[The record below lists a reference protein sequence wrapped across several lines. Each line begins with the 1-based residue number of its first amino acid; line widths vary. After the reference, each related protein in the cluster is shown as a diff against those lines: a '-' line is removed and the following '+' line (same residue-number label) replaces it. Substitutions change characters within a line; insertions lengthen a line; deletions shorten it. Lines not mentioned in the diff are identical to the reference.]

1 MSADYRIPIPRWIKD
16 EADQQPRP
24 GRELPVD
31 KLMLVIVIGLTLF
44 GLAMV
49 YSASA
54 ILAERRHGSQFY
66 FLARQSAWVV
76 IGLIGM
82 AVALRIDYRFYNRPA
97 VVLALLT
104 LSFGLLVA
112 VFFFPLLNDTHRW
125 IRFGQLSFQPSELGK
140 VTLVVFLAYFLDRLS
155 DELRSYSRTFV
166 PAALVAGL
174 MMAVVGVEPD
184 LGTALLLGVIFIVV
198 SFAAGV
204 PWRYLASLAIPAA
217 PPLAYMLIFVPWRL
231 QRLAAFLDPWKNQ
244 GGSGF
249 QVTQSLIAIGSG
261 GTSGLGFA
269 QGKQK
274 LFYLPAPHTDFI
286 FAVIGEELGLI
297 GTLIVTALF
306 AALAWRGLRA
316 ARKAPDSFGRLLAVG
331 LTMIIA
337 AQALFNL
344 SVTLSLVPTKGIPL
358 PFVSSGGS
366 SLAFNLLAA
375 GVLLNISK
383 HTGEDWT

>member
-1 MSADYRIPIPRWIKD
+1 
-16 EADQQPRP
+16 
-24 GRELPVD
+24 
-31 KLMLVIVIGLTLF
+31 VI
-44 GLAMV
+44 
-49 YSASA
+49 
-54 ILAERRHGSQFY
+54 
-66 FLARQSAWVV
+66 FLA
-76 IGLIGM
+76 
-82 AVALRIDYRFYNRPA
+82 F
-97 VVLALLT
+97 
-104 LSFGLLVA
+104 
-112 VFFFPLLNDTHRW
+112 
-125 IRFGQLSFQPSELGK
+125 
-140 VTLVVFLAYFLDRLS
+140 FLDRLG
-155 DELRSYSRTFV
+155 EEIKSYYKTFV
-166 PAALVAGL
+166 PAAAVAGL
-174 MMAVVGVEPD
+174 MMIVVGAEPD
-184 LGTALLLGVIFIVV
+184 LGTALLLGLIFLVV
-198 SFAAGV
+198 AFSAGV

-231 QRLAAFLDPWKNQ
+231 QRLADFLDPWKNQ
-244 GGSGF
+244 SGSGF

-261 GTSGLGFA
+261 GSTGLGFA

-297 GTLIVTALF
+297 GTLIVTGLF

-316 ARKAPDSFGRLLAVG
+316 ARKAPDSFGRMLAVG
-331 LTMIIA
+331 LTMTIA

-375 GVLLNISK
+375 GILLNISK

>member
-1 MSADYRIPIPRWIKD
+1 MSTDYRIPVPRWIKD
-16 EADQQPRP
+16 DPDLQSRP
-24 GRELPVD
+24 ARELPVD
-31 KLMLVIVIGLTLF
+31 KMLLVIVVGLTLF

-97 VVLALLT
+97 VVLALLM
-104 LSFGLLVA
+104 LSFGLLVL
-112 VFFFPLLNDTHRW
+112 VFFFPVLNDTHRW

-140 VTLVVFLAYFLDRLS
+140 VTLVIFLAYFLDRLS
-155 DELRSYSRTFV
+155 DELNRYYKTFM
-166 PAALVAGL
+166 PAAVVAGL
-174 MMAVVGVEPD
+174 MMVVVGAEPD
-184 LGTALLLGVIFIVV
+184 LGTALLLGLIFLMV

-231 QRLAAFLDPWKNQ
+231 QRLADFLDPWKNQ
-244 GGSGF
+244 SGSGF

-261 GTSGLGFA
+261 GTAGLGFA

-297 GTLIVTALF
+297 GTLIVAGLF

-383 HTGEDWT
+383 HTGEGS